1 MKHIVK
7 FKSIESLNNFIKNEP
22 IIVDK
27 VLTKLNVV
35 VFEIE
40 EDFETEIDKMRQ
52 NDDILFFE
60 ENRVLKLDYEVEP
73 TNKPISSFDVDGSST
88 YMGDID
94 GMPEYSTHLELL
106 NTINYDQVE
115 TLNSFETTSTGS
127 GVNVCVLDTG
137 VLANN
142 FFLTDKVTA
151 NNSFNNGDNTDE
163 SGHGT
168 YCSLLICGEKY
179 GVARDANIIPYKV
192 LDKNKSGD
200 LSDILSAIDHVIDG
214 YDASTPT
221 IMNLSLGISPSV
233 AYPKVERDSTNTN
246 DQFDNLYL
254 DSIKQ
259 AVNTGIH
266 VVLAAGNGFL
276 NQSTFIGPMESK
288 YTNGSLNLQ
297 EITDGKA
304 INSDAGQ
311 GVPIVV
317 GSVDSRSN
325 LMNSDPTKLSEFSNY
340 GTGNTIQSIGGNL
353 ILPDWYITDIGQS
366 VGVTVKNGTS
376 FSAPIVTGLLALYLE
391 NNPDA
396 TPDQA
401 RHWLIS
407 NTVHDNIKN
416 IMTSIEFDK
425 IETKFTWT
433 KSTSVLKIDRVDS
446 KNLLL
451 SPGMKVQIHAPR
463 DYNDYKF
470 SDNTG
475 VFVKNYLKK
484 IAESGSYHWTVVS
497 ATDNSISLSVDDI
510 PTEIHDTLAD
520 AEDTE
525 QIRFTINIF
534 SESDSHELK
543 DGIKK
548 WQDMNTGNR
557 LEYVESLNVAN
568 NSDQFFVV
576 SNVGQTP
583 NICAYNPY
591 QPYKIDWKNINKL
604 DIKTFFDQT
613 NSLDKV
619 TIQTMRGETH
629 HAVTFRLGSGQFP
642 SGVSIDVNGSI
653 QVDVELYE
661 KTTEQEYEVEIIA
674 TNGYAEFTRTMSVVD
689 THELVYTETPV
700 DKLDFTNFLWYD
712 CNNENIIL
720 NETEDFK
727 EVIYVI
733 NDKCIVYNNS
743 MPANKIPNELKELV
757 NIRLYLTT
765 PEYSSLNITEKN
777 MRPSGHGYLMES
789 C

>member
-1 MKHIVK
+1 MKYIVK
-7 FKSIESLNNFIKNEP
+7 FKSIESLNDFIKNEP

-27 VLTKLNVV
+27 VLSKLNVV

-40 EDFETEIDKMRQ
+40 EDFETEIDKMKQ
-52 NDDILFFE
+52 LDDILFFE
-60 ENRVLKLDYEVEP
+60 ENRVLKLDFEVDP
-73 TNKPISSFDVDGSST
+73 VNKPISSFDVDGSST
-88 YMGDID
+88 YMGDIE
-94 GMPEYSTHLELL
+94 GTPEYSTHLELL
-106 NTINYDQVE
+106 NTINYEQAE
-115 TLNSFETTSTGS
+115 QLNSFETTSTGS

-137 VLANN
+137 VHVDN
-142 FFLTDKVTA
+142 FFLTDKVIP
-151 NNSFNNGDNTDE
+151 NNSFNNGDNGDE

-179 GVARDANIIPYKV
+179 GIARDANIVPYKV
-192 LDKNKSGD
+192 LDKNNSGD
-200 LSDILSAIDHVIDG
+200 LSDILSAIDNVIDG
-214 YDASTPT
+214 YDPSTPT
-221 IMNLSLGISPSV
+221 IINLSLGISPSV
-233 AYPKVERDSTNTN
+233 TYPKVERDSTNTN

-353 ILPDWYITDIGQS
+353 ILPDWYITDVGQS

-407 NTVHDNIKN
+407 NAVHGNIKN
-416 IMTSIEFDK
+416 IMTPIEFGK
-425 IETKFTWT
+425 TETKFTWT
-433 KSTSVLKIDRVDS
+433 KSTSVLKIDRTDS

-451 SPGMKVQIHAPR
+451 SPGMKVQIHAPL
-463 DYNDYKF
+463 DYNTQKF
-470 SDNTG
+470 SADTG
-475 VFVKNYLKK
+475 VFVNNYLKN
-484 IAESGSYHWTVVS
+484 IAESGSYYWTVVS
-497 ATDNSISLSVDDI
+497 ASDESISLSIDDI
-510 PTEIHDTLAD
+510 PSDIHDTLID
-520 AEDTE
+520 ANDTD

-534 SESDSHELK
+534 SESDSHEFK

-548 WQDMNTGNR
+548 WQNMHSANR
-557 LEYVESLNVAN
+557 LEYVESLNTAN

-576 SNVGQTP
+576 SNLGQTP

-619 TIQTMRGETH
+619 TIQTMRGEAH
-629 HAVTFRLGSGQFP
+629 HAVTFKLGSGEFP
-642 SGVSIDVNGSI
+642 TGISIDVDGSI
-653 QVDVELYE
+653 KVDMEVYDQ
-661 KTTEQEYEVEIIA
+661 TTEQEYEVEIIA
-674 TNGYAEFTRTMSVVD
+674 TNGYAEFTRTMSVVN
-689 THELVYTETPV
+689 THELVYLETSF
-700 DKLDFTNFLWYD
+700 DKLDFTNFLWYN

-720 NETEDFK
+720 AETEDFK

-743 MPANKIPNELKELV
+743 MPTNKIPNELKELI
-757 NIRLYLTT
+757 NIRLYLAT
-765 PEYSSLNITEKN
+765 PKYSSLNITEKN
-777 MRPSGHGYLMES
+777 MRSSGKAYLMES